1 MTLGDFFLLDENRVK
16 EEFLTKAKSVDSLF
30 GMLELTL
37 IELTQTMS
45 ITIYFFQETIKKETI
60 KTQRGKRKSA
70 LKDESEKLLEVEP
83 SQDKKSSRKRAGAGS
98 QAQQEPPKKVTKR
111 KKKQVSSLSNP
122 DLSEQSVSE
131 LKSDIVMDSQ
141 YVTRGRMKKILT
153 MGDNSIGRLK
163 SSLTK
168 GDKHVKSPAARTKTR
183 ARLSSSKGKSTPA
196 AAKSRRN
203 KSKSR

>member
-1 MTLGDFFLLDENRVK
+1 MQ
-16 EEFLTKAKSVDSLF
+16 
-30 GMLELTL
+30 ELTL
-37 IELTQTMS
+37 IKLAQTIS
-45 ITIYFFQETIKKETI
+45 IALFQETIEKETG

-83 SQDKKSSRKRAGAGS
+83 SQDEKSSRKRAGASS
-98 QAQQEPPKKVTKR
+98 QPQQEPPKKVSRR
-111 KKKQVSSLSNP
+111 KKEPVSSLPNP

-141 YVTRGRMKKILT
+141 YVTRGRMKSILN
-153 MGDNSIGRLK
+153 MGDNSVGRLK

-168 GDKHVKSPAARTKTR
+168 GGKHVKSPAARTKTR
-183 ARLSSSKGKSTPA
+183 ARLSSSKGHRTPV